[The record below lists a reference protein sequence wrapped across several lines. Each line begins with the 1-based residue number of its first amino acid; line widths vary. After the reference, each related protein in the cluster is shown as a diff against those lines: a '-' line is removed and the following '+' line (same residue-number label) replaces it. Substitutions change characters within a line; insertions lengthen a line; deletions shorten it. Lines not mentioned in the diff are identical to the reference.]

1 MSQWEGIEEFVAV
14 ADSESF
20 TKAAQILNTSVAQVS
35 RKLSALE
42 ARLGVK
48 LVQRTTRRVSVTE
61 AGLGYAQHCRMLLDG
76 LAEAEREVTQ
86 VHSQP
91 IGRLRIT
98 APTTYGES
106 VIAPLLIEFVARYPQ
121 LELDLQL
128 SNKRLD
134 LIADKFDIAIRIG
147 VLPDSSLIAKKL
159 AERQQHI
166 CASAK
171 FIAENGGPTHPLQLA
186 DYPCLLGSSSTWRF
200 TEDGKPLNLTM
211 KGRLR
216 CNSGNVLTQ
225 AVLQDH
231 GIVQLPDF
239 YVAPY
244 LQDHR
249 LVELLTDYRAEKENI
264 WALYPQNRHL
274 SPKIKLVI
282 EFLSA
287 QLAQGAFYASASA
300 VNEYATTNSSTTFN
314 KTDH

>member
-20 TKAAQILNTSVAQVS
+20 TKAAQMLDTSVAQVS

-61 AGLGYAQHCRMLLDG
+61 VGLGYAQHCRMLLDG

-106 VIAPLLIEFVARYPQ
+106 VIAPMLMQFVARYPQ

-147 VLPDSSLIAKKL
+147 TLPDSSLIAKKL
-159 AERQQHI
+159 TERQQYV
-166 CASAK
+166 CASAG
-171 FIAENGGPTHPLQLA
+171 FIAQYGKPTHPAQLT

-200 TEDGKPLNLTM
+200 TENNKKLSLTM

-216 CNSGNVLTQ
+216 CNNGNVLTQ
-225 AVLQDH
+225 AVLQGN

-239 YVAPY
+239 YVARY
-244 LQDHR
+244 LQDHS
-249 LVELLTDYRAEKENI
+249 LLELLKDYRAEKETI

-274 SPKIKLVI
+274 SPKVKLAI
-282 EFLSA
+282 EFLSE
-287 QLAQGAFYASASA
+287 QLAQGKFCPNSY
-300 VNEYATTNSSTTFN
+300 NGTTW
-314 KTDH
+314 